1 MAKIRRLPARKVSRI
16 PVVSPLDNMTM
27 GQRIKMLRTRK
38 GWTVQD
44 LADSSGMVPSGV
56 THLETGRTLFP
67 GVDVFYCIAYGLGV
81 SMEYLLFGQEIP
93 EDLYK
98 LAVKPTDPTEIERGR
113 QKDQVKRTLERE
125 EERKEQLREDE
136 LEEKR
141 KERERRRFN

>member
-1 MAKIRRLPARKVSRI
+1 VAKIRRLPARKVSRI

-44 LADSSGMVPSGV
+44 LSDASGLVASGV

-98 LAVKPTDPTEIERGR
+98 LAVKPTDPAEIERGR
-113 QKDQVKRTLERE
+113 QRMQRNRALERE
-125 EERKEQLREDE
+125 EERREQVRNEEAERE
-136 LEEKR
+136 R
-141 KERERRRFN
+141 RERERRRFS

>member
-44 LADSSGMVPSGV
+44 LADSSGLVPSAV

-98 LAVKPTDPTEIERGR
+98 LAVKPTDPIEIERSR
-113 QKDQVKRTLERE
+113 QREQLKRVLERE
-125 EERKEQLREDE
+125 EERKEQLRESE